1 MSTTT
6 KNNLAIHLAWFNR
19 EKPFI
24 PPQPKN
30 PRPRNELLPPVA
42 VNIPSVTPAA
52 SISRP
57 TPAPPPSPPTIPPP
71 PTRALTRLPSQSA
84 RIASPPPPPRPP
96 PHSHSETDMSK
107 IQLQSS
113 SKRSKLSSYPG
124 TPVPVSKPLPASTA
138 VPNPAPQT
146 PGLGAGI
153 ARKVVSRGNEPQLT
167 ASSLRRK
174 VQPPVDVDCIDLT
187 DDIPDPVSTQQP
199 APTQRATL
207 APAPVST
214 QRAAPRTAARQ
225 DTPSQSQIPSH
236 MSQIIDSDDDI
247 EMFTVPPST
256 QRALRQTSL
265 QPPAAVETTVSRASK
280 KRKSGDFLVDN
291 YDTTPSH
298 SERASS
304 PSREN
309 ALDMMRSPQRQ
320 WRLNGEKTPDAEVG
334 LRRMNMSA
342 QRQGRT
348 EEEGESA
355 TKRRRKEAQPVLE
368 EEDEDEEE
376 EISTRRRNNV
386 KKSRQRVV
394 PDSEDEEMLSNDDV
408 GTTKGKS
415 NSVVDKGQDSDYGGE
430 DELFTGLLE
439 EDVPDRTRDC
449 PRSSSFAS
457 PYASDSPTKPSLIP
471 KPTPS
476 VTSNATAD
484 EADEFSGWSKDR
496 LSNELK
502 KLKEEHYELMTSL
515 QDDYYDQGDV
525 PPKDQILRKVAL
537 KQKMNLIEKRLSAP
551 EKEKEVASSNPSAI
565 DTPTARRGVVESTQF
580 APLVPRSQQRSIAE
594 TLTTATKQTSSFST
608 HISQSHTTRNT
619 FQKESVGVNTYSIST
634 IRSPP
639 KKPVSQLPI
648 DLSSPNP
655 VRRPAQRL
663 NAYKPDSPPPDFGY
677 DSDFYNSEPEPAPE
691 PQQRDRPLPI
701 PAKQSDE
708 EDFIGS
714 DDDDMEHLLAAVDTP
729 APPPVNDDFQI
740 IEPPRYQH
748 QQQHQ
753 VSKRVPL
760 GVATVNSPQRR
771 TINQVLGYDKPPPPS
786 RQPPAAPSVP
796 AATQSRD
803 VQGPGNPR
811 MTQQIHNVPGRAH
824 NQHAQQVDL
833 TRADMQHPWSRE
845 VAKVLKDRFHLSG
858 FRQNQLEAINETL
871 SGKNVFVIMPT
882 GGGKSLIYQLP
893 AIVSSGKTRGVTVV
907 ISPLLSLMTD
917 QVDHLNKLHINAC
930 YINGDS
936 TTEEKKFI
944 FEQLFSRDPRLQLIY
959 VTPEMVC
966 KSGQLQSAFDRL
978 YSNGKLARLVIDEAH
993 CVSEWGHD
1001 FRPDYK
1007 ELGKLREKYN
1017 DIPLIALTATATHKV
1032 RIDVQTVLKIRGCKV
1047 LEMSFNRPNLSYE
1060 VRAKKTEGGKKVIEQ
1075 VADICREHAGQAG
1088 IIYCFSRNDCETVAA
1103 SLAEM
1108 GISCHYF
1115 HAGIDSKTKKKL
1127 QKDWQANKFKIIVAT
1142 IAFGM
1147 GIDKPDVRFVIHHSM
1162 PKSLEGYYQET
1173 GRAGRDGKPSNCTLF
1188 YSYADGQKYIAMAE
1202 KDAKNRNNNKVDW
1215 QILHRQREMLQMV
1228 VQYCDNPAECRRTQV
1243 LRYFGETFDRS
1254 KCMGGCDN
1262 CLNNAGND
1270 LFEERDVTEDAAN
1283 IIKLAEYYDGQ
1294 NRTIL
1299 MAIASYQGKRDK
1311 KDGPET
1317 PPGFGTGAK
1326 YQRNECER
1334 LFHAVHAAE
1343 GISETYVQMKMGAIT
1358 AYIAKG
1364 RQAHLITSGQK
1375 RIKMLFEIN
1384 KASRPARKPTTRKPA
1399 AGAATSTSASD
1410 GASAG
1415 ASFRAGELELSAF
1428 AAPARGVTRNGY
1440 EADGFVIPDDDE
1452 GGDDGYGFD
1461 ALGMPPVRRRAAAGT
1476 ATASSRAKKVSKPPP
1491 RPITTADALPQL
1503 TSLEN
1508 EFFLRFMDEARKI
1521 RENIMKRKKLQ
1532 RKVMEFGDDFVA
1544 LAERY
1549 RRDMEEVY
1557 EGTGEKVRGWDEG
1570 GGQEEEEGEEDYGFD
1585 DEEDYG
1591 AFFNNEAEEAEE
1603 AEEEYSEYFQQR
1615 ERDEDD
1621 FISQWNQTQ
1630 VAAQASKGSGSK
1642 RAPSASGRVGG
1653 RQRGGQRKFI
1663 KRASGGG
1670 GSRKL
1675 GGSTVGGSGNG
1686 SGSGSARVKKT
1697 PAPKRGGGS
1706 SRGREGGA
1714 VAAPSGGGGVRP
1726 MW

>member
-1 MSTTT
+1 VI
-6 KNNLAIHLAWFNR
+6 K
-19 EKPFI
+19 
-24 PPQPKN
+24 
-30 PRPRNELLPPVA
+30 
-42 VNIPSVTPAA
+42 
-52 SISRP
+52 
-57 TPAPPPSPPTIPPP
+57 
-71 PTRALTRLPSQSA
+71 
-84 RIASPPPPPRPP
+84 
-96 PHSHSETDMSK
+96 
-107 IQLQSS
+107 
-113 SKRSKLSSYPG
+113 
-124 TPVPVSKPLPASTA
+124 TA
-138 VPNPAPQT
+138 
-146 PGLGAGI
+146 
-153 ARKVVSRGNEPQLT
+153 GNEPQLT
-167 ASSLRRK
+167 ASNLQRK

-187 DDIPDPVSTQQP
+187 DDIPVPVSTQRP
-199 APTQRATL
+199 APTQRA
-207 APAPVST
+207 APAPAPASS
-214 QRAAPRTAARQ
+214 QRAAPRPAARH

-236 MSQIIDSDDDI
+236 LSQIIDSDDDI

-256 QRALRQTSL
+256 QRVLRQTSV
-265 QPPAAVETTVSRASK
+265 QPPAAVETTVSRTSK

-304 PSREN
+304 PKED
-309 ALDMMRSPQRQ
+309 AFDMMRSPQRQ
-320 WRLNGEKTPDAEVG
+320 RRLNREQTPDAGEG
-334 LRRMNMSA
+334 FRRMNMSA

-355 TKRRRKEAQPVLE
+355 TKRRRKEVQPVLE
-368 EEDEDEEE
+368 KEEEDEEE
-376 EISTRRRNNV
+376 KISTRRRNNV

-394 PDSEDEEMLSNDDV
+394 PDSEDEEMFSDDDV
-408 GTTKGKS
+408 GTTNKAGSK
-415 NSVVDKGQDSDYGGE
+415 VVNDDDGQESDYGGV
-430 DELFTGLLE
+430 DELFTGMLE
-439 EDVPDRTRDC
+439 EGVRDRTRDFPH

-457 PYASDSPTKPSLIP
+457 PYASDSPTKPTDSSRPIP
-471 KPTPS
+471 QPTPIPRPTPS
-476 VTSNATAD
+476 ATSNATAE
-484 EADEFSGWSKDR
+484 EADEFAGWSKDM
-496 LSNELK
+496 LSNELE
-502 KLKEEHYELMTSL
+502 KLKDEYYKLINSL
-515 QDDYYDQGDV
+515 QDDYYDQGDA
-525 PPKDQILRKVAL
+525 PPQDQIQRKVAL

-551 EKEKEVASSNPSAI
+551 EKEKEVTSSNPSAI

-594 TLTTATKQTSSFST
+594 TLTTATKLTSSFST
-608 HISQSHTTRNT
+608 HISKSNAARNT
-619 FQKESVGVNTYSIST
+619 FHKESVGINTYSIST

-639 KKPVSQLPI
+639 KKPVSHLPI

-677 DSDFYNSEPEPAPE
+677 DSDFGDPEPEPAPE

-701 PAKQSDE
+701 PTKQSDE

-729 APPPVNDDFQI
+729 APPPADDDFQI
-740 IEPPRYQH
+740 IEPPRYQQPH
-748 QQQHQ
+748 QQQQ

-760 GVATVNSPQRR
+760 GVATANSPQRR

-786 RQPPAAPSVP
+786 RQAPAP

-803 VQGPGNPR
+803 LQGPGNPK
-811 MTQQIHNVPGRAH
+811 MTQQIHNVLGRAH

-1060 VRAKKTEGGKKVIEQ
+1060 VRAKKTEGGKTVIEQ

-1088 IIYCFSRNDCETVAA
+1088 IIYCFSRNDCENVAA
-1103 SLAEM
+1103 KLAEM

-1115 HAGIDSKTKKKL
+1115 HAGIDSETKKKL

-1254 KCMGGCDN
+1254 NCMGGCDN
-1262 CLNNAGND
+1262 CLKNAGND

-1364 RQAHLITSGQK
+1364 VSPP
-1375 RIKMLFEIN
+1375 LFPLLH
-1384 KASRPARKPTTRKPA
+1384 SSYPSPSSF
-1399 AGAATSTSASD
+1399 STSI
-1410 GASAG
+1410 
-1415 ASFRAGELELSAF
+1415 
-1428 AAPARGVTRNGY
+1428 Y
-1440 EADGFVIPDDDE
+1440 C
-1452 GGDDGYGFD
+1452 
-1461 ALGMPPVRRRAAAGT
+1461 
-1476 ATASSRAKKVSKPPP
+1476 
-1491 RPITTADALPQL
+1491 
-1503 TSLEN
+1503 LEN
-1508 EFFLRFMDEARKI
+1508 
-1521 RENIMKRKKLQ
+1521 N
-1532 RKVMEFGDDFVA
+1532 
-1544 LAERY
+1544 
-1549 RRDMEEVY
+1549 
-1557 EGTGEKVRGWDEG
+1557 
-1570 GGQEEEEGEEDYGFD
+1570 
-1585 DEEDYG
+1585 
-1591 AFFNNEAEEAEE
+1591 
-1603 AEEEYSEYFQQR
+1603 
-1615 ERDEDD
+1615 
-1621 FISQWNQTQ
+1621 
-1630 VAAQASKGSGSK
+1630 
-1642 RAPSASGRVGG
+1642 
-1653 RQRGGQRKFI
+1653 
-1663 KRASGGG
+1663 
-1670 GSRKL
+1670 
-1675 GGSTVGGSGNG
+1675 
-1686 SGSGSARVKKT
+1686 
-1697 PAPKRGGGS
+1697 
-1706 SRGREGGA
+1706 
-1714 VAAPSGGGGVRP
+1714 
-1726 MW
+1726 